1 MSTVEVR
8 GDNKKDIMLK
18 SSENNIKY
26 LELTQLK
33 IFSYS
38 IISIN
43 KSKGSSKLLLKH
55 NFHYI
60 YKTII

>member
-1 MSTVEVR
+1 MEVR

-43 KSKGSSKLLLKH
+43 KSKAISIKSHL
-55 NFHYI
+55 
-60 YKTII
+60 